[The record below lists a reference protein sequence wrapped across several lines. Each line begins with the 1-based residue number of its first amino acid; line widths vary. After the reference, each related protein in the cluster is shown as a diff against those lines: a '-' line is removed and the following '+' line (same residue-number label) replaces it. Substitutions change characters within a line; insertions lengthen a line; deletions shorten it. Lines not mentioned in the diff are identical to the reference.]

1 MTNTMST
8 NVTNTVPINCNNK
21 KVRHK
26 MDGYIL
32 PNFLLVIILLIII
45 TIICYHYA
53 KQVKIKTYWRTS
65 NINMESNE

>member
-1 MTNTMST
+1 
-8 NVTNTVPINCNNK
+8 
-21 KVRHK
+21 